1 FNLITAG
8 FALAQDASEEEALAA
23 QRQAEVARREA
34 ELAAKAAQ
42 KEAEIAQKQMEAA
55 QKQVEASLRQV
66 AVAQQSIPT
75 PPPVPPMP
83 PLAPLENRLS
93 SLSRR
98 FSSRSQSGSAGAVLV
113 IPSEQIKTEDLVA
126 VTEDMSV
133 MSAIFLKNL
142 QQANIT
148 PSGGSLFVSSRD
160 PFGRYFGGGMG
171 AIQSMYLQ
179 GYGVLF
185 LMNVDFPL
193 SPPPQAEKAEK
204 VEEKADADPVWDQVK
219 RDMYEPQA
227 ARRRKADRP
236 AEEYDAEKVENLKT
250 TVINALK
257 HAANIRSLKPDE
269 SVVVTIAGSGAS
281 ATNVTTVIT
290 GKGQVVIQDKG
301 RNTIRIVDAPQPADL
316 GLSAPAVLIIRAK
329 KSDID
334 GLARGDF
341 DLDQF
346 RQRVLMLSY
355 PLLGG
360 ATGSGDALNFYHRY
374 MPSTGMR

>member
-1 FNLITAG
+1 
-8 FALAQDASEEEALAA
+8 
-23 QRQAEVARREA
+23 
-34 ELAAKAAQ
+34 
-42 KEAEIAQKQMEAA
+42 MEAA

-75 PPPVPPMP
+75 PLPVPPLPPTMP
-83 PLAPLENRLS
+83 SPAPLETRLS
-93 SLSRR
+93 SLNRR
-98 FSSRSQSGSAGAVLV
+98 LSSWSRSGSTGAVLV

-160 PFGRYFGGGMG
+160 PFTRYFGGGRG

-193 SPPPQAEKAEK
+193 SPPPQAEQEEETKEK
-204 VEEKADADPVWDQVK
+204 EDTDPVWDQVK

-257 HAANIRSLKPDE
+257 HTANIRSLKPDE
-269 SVVVTIAGSGAS
+269 SVVVTIAGSGGS

-301 RNTIRIVDAPQPADL
+301 RNTIRIVDAPQSADL
-316 GLSAPAVLIIRAK
+316 GLSAPAVLIIRVK

-341 DLDQF
+341 DLSQF

-360 ATGSGDALNFYHRY
+360 AAGSGDALNFYHKY
-374 MPSTGMR
+374 MPDTRSR